1 MYMDLLIIALN
12 ALIGINCIYQVIVK
26 HCRKKKQHETTT
38 PSRTTDDSK

>member
-26 HCRKKKQHETTT
+26 HCRKKKQHETTN
-38 PSRTTDDSK
+38 SRTTDDS